1 MGRRVRSCNSLNG
14 YTTMSSE
21 IQALTSSAGESC
33 ASCSRRQFV
42 SGSLL
47 LAVSSL
53 LVDAC
58 VDGVIGA
65 SNSQILGTVDFT
77 ISLSAYPALANV
89 GGVARISGTKS
100 PVAVAHVAASTY
112 QAYSLI
118 CPHQG
123 TTVNI
128 NDTGFVCPNHG
139 ARFDNNGNWVQ
150 SQQRTSNLTR
160 VPVTY
165 DATAGTL
172 KLG

>member
-1 MGRRVRSCNSLNG
+1 
-14 YTTMSSE
+14 MSSE
-21 IQALTSSAGESC
+21 NQLTARGVSDGCVSC
-33 ASCSRRQFV
+33 NRRQFV

-53 LVDAC
+53 LLDAC
-58 VDGVIGA
+58 GDGVIGA
-65 SNSQILGTVDFT
+65 SNSQILGAVDFT

-89 GGVARISGTKS
+89 GGVARISGTNS
-100 PVAVAHVAASTY
+100 PVAVTHTATATY
-112 QAYSLI
+112 EAFSLI

-128 NDTGFVCPNHG
+128 NGTGFLCPNHG
-139 ARFDNNGNWVQ
+139 ARFDGSGNWVQ

-160 VPVTY
+160 IPVTY